1 MASAVA
7 AFLGGPPSAGGSGKP
22 STTAAMDEA
31 VDSMLVAISRIL
43 KRKKVRSSDLFR
55 TIVSGGD
62 SQATAEELRVALG
75 DIGLKPKPDQF
86 AALVARLDS
95 DRSGTVSF
103 KEFDKA
109 LRQADKKQL
118 AAPSPQKGRRAPS
131 KGKSTLMQKD
141 KEEFRQIFCLFKQLC
156 RAGNSDDNPELVEWD
171 ESGNIAVDELEQLL
185 ETVGLKLTNSELDV
199 VLRDLDKNNDGSVDF
214 EEFCSSMTE
223 QIQLDYAQEEISS
236 AFASFQRN
244 SPEGLIKVKDLREAL
259 KTHMYH
265 EMIDAEVDELIFQYR
280 DCFVRL
286 PGSDEEYFNF
296 QDYINLMAPIG
307 GAGSD

>member
-1 MASAVA
+1 MATKDRAEDMLTAIAGVLKTRRIRSA
-7 AFLGGPPSAGGSGKP
+7 
-22 STTAAMDEA
+22 
-31 VDSMLVAISRIL
+31 
-43 KRKKVRSSDLFR
+43 DLFR
-55 TIVSGGD
+55 TVSASGD
-62 SQATAEELRVALG
+62 SQATPEELHAALESSG
-75 DIGLKPKPDQF
+75 MKLEPDQF
-86 AALVARLDS
+86 AALVARLDPE
-95 DRSGTVSF
+95 RSGKVGL
-103 KEFDKA
+103 KEFERA
-109 LRQADKKQL
+109 LRQADKKQRT
-118 AAPSPQKGRRAPS
+118 APTSQKPTRKPS
-131 KGKSTLMQKD
+131 KTMLKKED

-156 RAGNSDDNPELVEWD
+156 RSGSSDDNPELVDWD
-171 ESGNIAVDELEQLL
+171 ESGDIAVDELEQLL
-185 ETVGLKLTNSELDV
+185 ETVGLKLSNSELEV

-223 QIQLDYAQEEISS
+223 QIQLDYTQEEISS

-265 EMIDAEVDELIFQYR
+265 EMIDAEVDALVFQYK

>member
-1 MASAVA
+1 M
-7 AFLGGPPSAGGSGKP
+7 
-22 STTAAMDEA
+22 AAMDE
-31 VDSMLVAISRIL
+31 VDGMLTAIASLL
-43 KRKKVRSSDLFR
+43 KRKRIRSSDLFR
-55 TIVSGGD
+55 TINTSGDG
-62 SQATAEELRVALG
+62 QATSEELRAALV
-75 DIGLKPKPDQF
+75 DLGLKPKPDLF
-86 AALVARLDS
+86 ASLVARLDP
-95 DRSGTVSF
+95 DRSGKVGI
-103 KEFDKA
+103 KELEKA
-109 LRQADKKQL
+109 LRQADRKQPEGQDN
-118 AAPSPQKGRRAPS
+118 ASASRKPASRRDRRVPS
-131 KGKSTLMQKD
+131 KSTLMKKD

-156 RAGNSDDNPELVEWD
+156 RAGGSDEPELVDWD

-199 VLRDLDKNNDGSVDF
+199 ILRDLDKNNDGSVDF

-223 QIQLDYAQEEISS
+223 QIQVDYTQEEISR

-244 SPEGLIKVKDLREAL
+244 SPEGLIKVTDLRECL

-265 EMIDAEVDELIFQYR
+265 DMIDAEVDELIFQYK
-280 DCFVRL
+280 DSFTKL

>member
-1 MASAVA
+1 M
-7 AFLGGPPSAGGSGKP
+7 
-22 STTAAMDEA
+22 AAMDEA
-31 VDSMLVAISRIL
+31 VDSMLVAIASLLKKKRI
-43 KRKKVRSSDLFR
+43 RSSDLFR
-55 TIVSGGD
+55 TINSSGDG
-62 SQATAEELRVALG
+62 QATVEELRAALG

-86 AALVARLDS
+86 SALVARLDS
-95 DRSGTVSF
+95 DRSGKVSF
-103 KEFDKA
+103 KEFEKA
-109 LRQADKKQL
+109 LRQTDKRQSV
-118 AAPSPQKGRRAPS
+118 APTPSRKDRRMPS
-131 KGKSTLMQKD
+131 KSALMKKD

-156 RAGNSDDNPELVEWD
+156 RSGGSEEPELVDWD

-223 QIQLDYAQEEISS
+223 QIQLDYNQEEISN
-236 AFASFQRN
+236 AFASFQRS
-244 SPEGLIKVKDLREAL
+244 SPEGLIKVADLREAL
-259 KTHMYH
+259 KTHLYND
-265 EMIDAEVDELIFQYR
+265 MIDAEVDELIFQYK

-307 GAGSD
+307 GLSSD

>member
-1 MASAVA
+1 
-7 AFLGGPPSAGGSGKP
+7 
-22 STTAAMDEA
+22 MDEA
-31 VDSMLVAISRIL
+31 VDSMLVTISSLL
-43 KRKKVRSSDLFR
+43 KRKKMRSSDLFR
-55 TIVSGGD
+55 TIISGAD
-62 SQATAEELRVALG
+62 SQATVEELRVALG

-86 AALVARLDS
+86 SAVIARLDS
-95 DRSGTVSF
+95 DRSGKVSF

-118 AAPSPQKGRRAPS
+118 AAPASQKGRRPPS
-131 KGKSTLMQKD
+131 KGKAGKSALMQKD

-156 RAGNSDDNPELVEWD
+156 RSGSSDDNPELVDWD
-171 ESGNIAVDELEQLL
+171 ESGDIAVDELEQLL
-185 ETVGLKLTNSELDV
+185 ETVGLKLSNSELEV

-223 QIQLDYAQEEISS
+223 QIQLDYTQEEISS

-265 EMIDAEVDELIFQYR
+265 EMIDAEVDALIFQYK